1 MILAA
6 GLGIRMRPLTKA
18 IPKPML
24 PIGGKPI
31 LQHHIERLAAA
42 GIQEVVI
49 NTHWLAHKIE
59 RHFGQGDEFGISIQW
74 SREEIL
80 LETGGGV
87 AAALP
92 FLGKEPFLLVSSDI
106 WIEYPFTHL
115 VKKCLDKNTDGHLV
129 LVRNPDHNRQGDYGL
144 KKDIVIPKTDLCSK
158 SSLTFSGL
166 SLLRPQI
173 FESEKPRAQV
183 FPLREVFCRVIKT
196 RRISGE
202 AFNGYWTDVGTHDR
216 YLEICAKHL
225 S

>member
-1 MILAA
+1 MMLAA
-6 GLGIRMRPLTKA
+6 GLGTRMRPMTKA

-42 GIQEVVI
+42 GIQEIVI
-49 NTHWLAHKIE
+49 NTHWLADKIE
-59 RHFGQGDEFGISIQW
+59 RHFGRGNEFGISMQW
-74 SREEIL
+74 CREEIL

-92 FLGKEPFLLVSSDI
+92 YLGEEPFLLVSSDI
-106 WIEYPFTHL
+106 WIEYPFTNL

-144 KKDIVIPKTDLCSK
+144 KKDRVVPKTDLCSK

-173 FESEKPRAQV
+173 FESEKPRAKV

-196 RRISGE
+196 QRISGE
-202 AFNGYWTDVGTHDR
+202 AFNGYWTDVGTPDR
-216 YLEICAKHL
+216 YLELCAKHL
-225 S
+225 